1 MDKAR
6 EYAAWVQSKIFDENT
21 IVELKN
27 EKLEHD
33 AEELIELEEADIYEK
48 FDDAGC
54 PGLEST

>member
-21 IVELKN
+21 IAELKN
-27 EKLEHD
+27 EKFEHD
-33 AEELIELEEADIYEK
+33 AEEQEDLREGDIYDD

-54 PGLEST
+54 PGLE